1 MRARSG
7 IVHRRRRYKAMKAA
21 SGFRGG
27 RSRLYRVAK
36 SAVMKAGQH
45 AYNSRRQRKRQ
56 MRALWIMRINAA
68 SRRHGISYSR
78 FINGMAKAGIALDRK
93 AIADLAMNDPIA
105 FEALVRKIA

>member
-1 MRARSG
+1 MRTRSG
-7 IVHRRRRYKAMKAA
+7 IVHRRRRQKIMKAA

-27 RSRLYRVAK
+27 RGRLYRVAS

-68 SRRHGISYSR
+68 ARQHGFSYSKL
-78 FINGMAKAGIALDRK
+78 IHALGQSQVILDRK
-93 AIADLAMNDPIA
+93 ALADLAMNDPIA